1 MRKNCST
8 VPLPEPVLSGVDLK
22 TLNLDPDQGPDPD
35 PGLPHTNNFD
45 RKNSKYFR
53 EKLFSI
59 KH

>member
-1 MRKNCST
+1 M
-8 VPLPEPVLSGVDLK
+8 LSGVDPK

>member
-1 MRKNCST
+1 M
-8 VPLPEPVLSGVDLK
+8 LSGVDPK

-45 RKNSKYFR
+45 RKNSKYCR

-59 KH
+59 KQVNFLKLSEQSDT